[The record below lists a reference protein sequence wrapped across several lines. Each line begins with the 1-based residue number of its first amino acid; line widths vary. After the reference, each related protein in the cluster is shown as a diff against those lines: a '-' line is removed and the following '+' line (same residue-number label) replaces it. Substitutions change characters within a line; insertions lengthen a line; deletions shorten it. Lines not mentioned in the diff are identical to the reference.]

1 MKGSP
6 VSAQDSLSCRYK
18 ASGFGCTG
26 FDSWFTAGYGAEK
39 KVFATVVAKESV
51 GRDWELWRG
60 RKIDL
65 ANWLSH

>member
-18 ASGFGCTG
+18 ASDFGCTG
-26 FDSWFTAGYGAEK
+26 FGSWFTAGPGAVR
-39 KVFATVVAKESV
+39 KVFTTEKESV
-51 GRDWELWRG
+51 ERDWDLWRG

-65 ANWLSH
+65 ASWLSH